1 MIEIFKEILISE
13 KITKSIYEKLK
24 KNIGYIKTYFNRF

>member
-24 KNIGYIKTYFNRF
+24 KKHWLYKKLF